1 MNLTNKSIKKN
12 IKKMNALLNNDC
24 ISFFDLDDNCENCEG
39 LIYFCGDIIY
49 SGEIENNL
57 P

>member
-1 MNLTNKSIKKN
+1 
-12 IKKMNALLNNDC
+12 MNALLNNDC